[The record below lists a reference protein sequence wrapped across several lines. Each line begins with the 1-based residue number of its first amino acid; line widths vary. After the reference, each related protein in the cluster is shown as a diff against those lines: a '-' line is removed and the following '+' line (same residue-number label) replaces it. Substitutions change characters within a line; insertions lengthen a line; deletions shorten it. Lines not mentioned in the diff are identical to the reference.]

1 MYTRV
6 KFVGGSRDVS
16 FTCRKQICRLSTK
29 RGGPLDDK
37 KRWASCRRKEVGRLS
52 NAKNLQSKHKNG
64 VWPCSLVCGKGRK
77 PVAAPGRVKGEEQL
91 SVVKIKM
98 SQCGKLLF

>member
-1 MYTRV
+1 MFHLPV
-6 KFVGGSRDVS
+6 VNKFVA
-16 FTCRKQICRLSTK
+16 CRLKEVDRLTTK
-29 RGGPLDDK
+29 IGGPLVECQK
-37 KRWASCRRKEVGRLS
+37 SAI
-52 NAKNLQSKHKNG
+52 KHKNG